1 MEILNVV
8 ASDTWLQSL
17 FGCLGSLLLVGTGL
31 AILCCSVAIEDTK
44 QKVITLVILSAACIA
59 SIVMLCVYSDSNAK
73 HPIYKYEVIFHDETQ
88 MNEILD
94 DYRIIEQRG
103 DIYVITPRN
112 VPLL

>member
-17 FGCLGSLLLVGTGL
+17 LVILGSLLLVGTGL
-31 AILCCSVAIEDTK
+31 AILCCSVATENTK
-44 QKVITLVILSAACIA
+44 TKVITLVILSVVCIA
-59 SIVMLCVYSDSNAK
+59 SIVMLCVYFNSTAK
-73 HPIYKYEVIFHDETQ
+73 HPVYEYEVIFHDETQ

-103 DIYVITPRN
+103 DIYVITFWQYF
-112 VPLL
+112 